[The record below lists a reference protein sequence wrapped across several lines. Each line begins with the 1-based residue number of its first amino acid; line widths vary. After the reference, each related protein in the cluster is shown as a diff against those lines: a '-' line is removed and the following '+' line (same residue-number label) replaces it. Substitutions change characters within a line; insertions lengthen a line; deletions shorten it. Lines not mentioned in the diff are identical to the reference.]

1 MAKAPISQI
10 NALDRLIAW
19 VSPQAA
25 MRRSSARAVL
35 AHYEG
40 ATASPQ
46 RSKRLRNEA
55 PNDIAARG
63 ATPLRAIARDL
74 ERNHDIFRGAL
85 RVLVNSTIGPNG
97 IGVEPQPRRLDG
109 TIHTDYAARLSDAWR
124 HHCQRPEVTRRY
136 SDPLMQRLLAY
147 TWFRDGEAFAQQIFG
162 DVPYLRHG
170 SPVPYSLELFE
181 PDFVP
186 MDYNDPARNIVQ
198 GIQTNAWGQPTNYHL
213 YKTDPRINTYGA
225 ALPANLKT
233 LPAERVL
240 HIATLDRLHQL
251 RGVSEFASVLDR
263 ISDLK
268 EYEES
273 ERIAAKVAASLT
285 GYVKRNNP
293 DGFDPD
299 HVELDEQGRPKPRD
313 VHLQPGVIIDNLL
326 VGEEIGLIDSNRP
339 NPNLIGWRA
348 GQLKAIAAGIGAGYS
363 SIARSYDGTYSAQR
377 QELVEQWV
385 HYAVLADEFTSM
397 FVRPNYERFVEVAHL
412 SGVVPRPSDVSPQ
425 SADDALFL
433 AQSMPWIDPLKE
445 VQAWEKRTQA
455 GFASEV
461 QAIRAAGGNPRD
473 VLQQISEWRA
483 QVANAGLQFSSN
495 AATPTGQVQPQAPQE
510 QPPQPGDE

>member
-1 MAKAPISQI
+1 MADATTTRA

-25 MRRSSARAVL
+25 LRRASARAVL

-40 ATASPQ
+40 ASTSTQ

-97 IGVEPQPRRLDG
+97 IGVEPQPRRKDG
-109 TIHTDYAARLSDAWR
+109 TIHTEYAALLSDAWR
-124 HHCQRPEVTRRY
+124 HHCKRPEVTRRY
-136 SDPLMQRLLAY
+136 SDSLMQRLLAY
-147 TWFRDGEAFAQQIFG
+147 TWFRDGEVFAQQLYG
-162 DVPYLRHG
+162 EVPYLRHG

-186 MDYNDPARNIVQ
+186 MDYNDPARGITQ
-198 GIQTNAWGQPTNYHL
+198 GIQTNAWGQPVAFHL
-213 YKTDPRINTYGA
+213 YKTDPRSSGYGFA
-225 ALPANLKT
+225 VPANLKT

-285 GYVKRNNP
+285 GYVKRTNP
-293 DGFDPD
+293 DGFNPAD
-299 HVELDEQGRPKPRD
+299 VERNERGEALPRD

-397 FVRPNYERFVEVAHL
+397 FVQPHYERFVEVAHL
-412 SGVVPRPSDVSPQ
+412 SGVVPRPMDVSAQ
-425 SADDALFL
+425 SADDALYL

-483 QVANAGLQFSSN
+483 QVAALNLRFSSD
-495 AATPTGQVQPQAPQE
+495 AATPAGQAQPQQEPQKASE
-510 QPPQPGDE
+510 